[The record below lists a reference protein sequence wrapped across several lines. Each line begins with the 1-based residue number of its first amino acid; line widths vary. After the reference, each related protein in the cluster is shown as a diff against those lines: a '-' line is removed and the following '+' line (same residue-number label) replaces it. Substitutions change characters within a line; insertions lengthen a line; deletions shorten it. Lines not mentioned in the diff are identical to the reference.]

1 MVNDYP
7 EARSLRLPTGVPI
20 VVVRASPP
28 GRSIGDGMDTGAG
41 DLAGLALRSPKG
53 MFIAAA
59 HVGHIVHRDDPQ
71 LVVNLVE
78 HVLKHAGR

>member
-1 MVNDYP
+1 
-7 EARSLRLPTGVPI
+7 
-20 VVVRASPP
+20 
-28 GRSIGDGMDTGAG
+28 MDTGAG